1 MFLLRDAVRSV
12 VLAVV
17 WCPSVCL
24 SVTVVYCIK
33 TAEDAI
39 ELLAR
44 PRHSSFFDPIRR
56 SGSKGKPPKPELM
69 SVTRGQC
76 DARPT
81 VTFPAVRHHRP
92 LAGTKLYCLVTE
104 AHVC

>member
-44 PRHSSFFDPIRR
+44 PRHSSFFLIPF
-56 SGSKGKPPKPELM
+56 GVQVP
-69 SVTRGQC
+69 RGN
-76 DARPT
+76 
-81 VTFPAVRHHRP
+81 P
-92 LAGTKLYCLVTE
+92 LNPN
-104 AHVC
+104 